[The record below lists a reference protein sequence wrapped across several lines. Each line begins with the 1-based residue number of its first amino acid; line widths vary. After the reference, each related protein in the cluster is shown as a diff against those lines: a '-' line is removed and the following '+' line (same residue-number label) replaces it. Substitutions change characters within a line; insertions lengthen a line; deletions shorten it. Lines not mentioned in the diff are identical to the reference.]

1 MTSHDNVTTLEVPT
15 AEAPPKDLYR
25 RDRRANGNCDI
36 WSIVAPGVPCPACT
50 DTFAD
55 RLLRAV

>member
-1 MTSHDNVTTLEVPT
+1 MAPHDNVTTLQVST
-15 AEAPPKDLYR
+15 AKDGSKDPYR
-25 RDRRANGNCDI
+25 GDRRANGNCDI